1 MLILQRVSG
10 RSWRLIYKIDQRWVK
25 NNRDN
30 IVYVFTFRLS
40 FYLSL
45 TGEVLFSFGAAG
57 KDHEKFFYNDAGFL
71 LAMAIADDALLSLS
85 RMYGRRKSPRA
96 RMSLS
101 SVRP

>member
-1 MLILQRVSG
+1 WPPDIVLILQRVSG

-30 IVYVFTFRLS
+30 IV
-40 FYLSL
+40 
-45 TGEVLFSFGAAG
+45 FGAAG

-101 SVRP
+101 SDLRIRP